1 MTTALASTYVP
12 TETDKVLAE
21 MLTENTGRHFLDSGG
36 AYGRNW
42 ERNQGATAE
51 AFHSAPSATLDRW
64 ACVTV
69 DVFHYL
75 RDRLEYD
82 ATLTA
87 EFDAFAAD
95 SDSPWLAD
103 VEEWVDSLREAKRL
117 ADPCGRYGDD
127 ATPRT
132 WNTYNGED
140 YLSQV
145 IQGITF
151 TLDDDREPCAIV
163 QIHGGCDVRGGYTR
177 PRVFRVTT
185 YDGASYFP
193 HDNANAE
200 IYCTRDSV
208 GPAVIVSTVD
218 VDTSYGVTVEDVP
231 VLEYVTECDFGISI
245 YSGVDYV
252 DRDGSSTDWRPDYD
266 SARDLGY
273 VPCPRC
279 GAPLAASAP
288 YAG

>member
-1 MTTALASTYVP
+1 MTTTLASTYVP
-12 TETDKVLAE
+12 TETDLVLVD

-51 AFHSAPSATLDRW
+51 DFYSAPSATLDRW
-64 ACVTV
+64 GCVTV
-69 DVFHYL
+69 NVFHYL
-75 RDRLEYD
+75 RDRLEFD
-82 ATLTA
+82 AELTA

-95 SDSPWLAD
+95 SDSPWLVD
-103 VEEWVDSLREAKRL
+103 MEEWVDSLREAKRL
-117 ADPCGRYGDD
+117 ADPYGRYGDD
-127 ATPRT
+127 ATPRA
-132 WNTYNGED
+132 WNTYNGENF
-140 YLSQV
+140 LSQV
-145 IQGITF
+145 LQGITF
-151 TLDDDREPCAIV
+151 TMNDDREPCVIL

-185 YDGASYFP
+185 YDAAAYFP

-200 IYCTRDSV
+200 IYCARRDY
-208 GPAVIVSTVD
+208 GPAVIVTSTD
-218 VDTSYGVTVEDVP
+218 IETSTGETVEDVP

-245 YSGVDYV
+245 YSAVDYV
-252 DRDGSSTDWRPDYD
+252 DRDGSCTDWRPDD
-266 SARDLGY
+266 NAARDLGY

-279 GAPLAASAP
+279 GAPLSADAP